1 MSHENFQPYLVL
13 SPTQTKGPRIDAH
26 ALAGEDGKYNMS
38 RREEKHMET
47 HTKFATNP
55 YPSIY
60 TGQWAYLT
68 DTVVCI
74 TAS

>member
-1 MSHENFQPYLVL
+1 MFVTWKFPALSGFKPYPNQG
-13 SPTQTKGPRIDAH
+13 SAH
-26 ALAGEDGKYNMS
+26 AVAGEDGKYSMS

-60 TGQWAYLT
+60 TEQWAYLT